1 MERIVMI
8 MVKNDFI
15 IIIHR
20 HHYTRFDEYSICS
33 TSVHTLSNSPPV
45 LHTEGTDKEVMYT

>member
-1 MERIVMI
+1 MI